1 MRINIQL
8 VGSVGFTI
16 FEKIYI
22 LVLMFTRKNDLYLV
36 NINETLSCVFLAPNS
51 AQRRSAQHKEVN
63 KQTSKQQAESSAT
76 LNKQ

>member
-1 MRINIQL
+1 
-8 VGSVGFTI
+8 
-16 FEKIYI
+16 
-22 LVLMFTRKNDLYLV
+22 MFTRKNDLYLV